1 MIPWVWWPEY
11 MHGYF
16 QEGFLILVTSAEQ
29 KTYFHFS
36 LYILLCLDFYLSVL
50 FKKTSLKVVWGVK
63 ITVQGDNLFW

>member
-1 MIPWVWWPEY
+1 

-16 QEGFLILVTSAEQ
+16 QEGFLILVTSGEQ

-50 FKKTSLKVVWGVK
+50 FKKTSLKVV
-63 ITVQGDNLFW
+63 